1 MAHKVI
7 CIGRQFGSGGREI
20 ALRTGERLDL
30 PVYDRDLLSLACAYG
45 DLAVEKLEKADEAA
59 TNPYLFQGVYEGNQ
73 HIIRGQPTSEVLFSL
88 QSHEIQRL
96 ADLEDCIFVGRCAD
110 YVLKGKEV
118 SMLRVFVRAPF
129 EYRVRRKM
137 ELEGL
142 SLGKAIRKVKRMDSR
157 RRKYYEHY
165 TGQEWGEDWDLDLDM
180 GKRSMEEAVG
190 EITRRYQTL

>member
-20 ALRTGERLDL
+20 ALRTGERLGIR
-30 PVYDRDLLSLACAYG
+30 VYDQDLLSLACAYG

-73 HIIRGQPTSEVLFSL
+73 HITRGQPTSEVLFSL

-96 ADLEDCIFVGRCAD
+96 ASLEDCIFVGRCAD

-137 ELEGL
+137 ELEEL

-165 TGQEWGEDWDLDLDM
+165 TGQEWGKDWDLDLDM
-180 GKRSMEEAVG
+180 GKRSMEEAVE